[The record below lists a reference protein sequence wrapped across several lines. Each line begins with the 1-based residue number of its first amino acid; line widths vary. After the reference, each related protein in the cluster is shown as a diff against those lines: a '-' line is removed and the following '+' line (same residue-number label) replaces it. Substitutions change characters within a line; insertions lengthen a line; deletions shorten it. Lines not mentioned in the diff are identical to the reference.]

1 MSVSPPPATIDPSAP
16 PPITDE
22 AEKARALQV
31 MQRRATG
38 LLVAAAAVFLVAG
51 YFQARHPW
59 LGYVRA
65 FAEAAMV
72 GGLADWFAVTALFR
86 HPLGLPIPHTAIVP
100 TRKDRIG
107 RSLGRFVQQNFLSRE
122 VIARKLA
129 AARPGERAA
138 RWLADPLNA
147 RRVSRQVATALH
159 GGAEVL
165 NDEDVGQ
172 WVTRTIERRAEQVR
186 VAPLIGKVLA
196 LLTAGGRHQELFD
209 EALRIAT
216 RFVDENEAV
225 IRDRIAE
232 EAPWWVPGAVEDRI
246 HERVVTG
253 VERTL
258 GAVSADPE
266 HPLRSRFDDAVQRLI
281 EKLTT
286 SPETI
291 ARAEAIK
298 AEVLA
303 HPAVREYVGSL
314 WTELKGALG
323 RYAEGEENGAPAA
336 VERGLVSLGTAIAN
350 DPALTAKVDGWI
362 TEAVLTVVDQ
372 YRGEVAA
379 LIETTVAAWDPEQTS
394 RRIEIQIGRDLQ
406 FIRINGTLVGGL
418 VGLALY
424 SLAKLF

>member
-1 MSVSPPPATIDPSAP
+1 MTDAVAHDASAP
-16 PPITDE
+16 PPIADE
-22 AEKARALQV
+22 AEKARALRV
-31 MQRRATG
+31 MQQRATA
-38 LLVAAAAVFLVAG
+38 LLVVAAVAFVVAA

-65 FAEAAMV
+65 FAEAAMI

-122 VIARKLA
+122 VIERKLA

-138 RWLADPLNA
+138 RWLSDPAKA
-147 RRVSRQVATALH
+147 RLVSRQVASALH

-165 NDEDVGQ
+165 KDEDVQ
-172 WVTRTIERRAEQVR
+172 HFVTRTIVARAERVQ
-186 VAPLIGKVLA
+186 VAPLLGKVLA
-196 LLTAGGRHQELFD
+196 LLTADGRHQELFD

-216 RFVDENEAV
+216 KFVDENEAV
-225 IRDRIAE
+225 IRDRIAA

-258 GAVSADPE
+258 GEVSADPE

-281 EKLTT
+281 EKLRT
-286 SPETI
+286 SPDTI
-291 ARAEAIK
+291 ARAEQIK
-298 AEVLA
+298 SDVLA

-314 WTELKGALG
+314 WTELKGSLG
-323 RYAEGEENGAPAA
+323 RYAAGDEDGAPAA
-336 VERGLVSLGTAIAN
+336 VERGLVSLGTAIAD
-350 DPALTAKVDGWI
+350 DPALTAKVDAWI
-362 TEAVLTVVDQ
+362 TEAVLFVVEQ
-372 YRGEVAA
+372 YRGEVAT
-379 LIETTVAAWDPEQTS
+379 LIESTVAAWDPDATS
-394 RRIEIQIGRDLQ
+394 RRIEVQIGRDLQ

-424 SLAKLF
+424 SIARLF

>member
-1 MSVSPPPATIDPSAP
+1 MTDAVAHDPSAP
-16 PPITDE
+16 PPIADE
-22 AEKARALQV
+22 AEKARALRV
-31 MQRRATG
+31 MQQRATA
-38 LLVAAAAVFLVAG
+38 LLVVAAVVFVVAA

-65 FAEAAMV
+65 FSEAAMI

-122 VIARKLA
+122 VIERKLA

-138 RWLADPLNA
+138 RWLSDPAKA
-147 RRVSRQVATALH
+147 RLVSRQVASALH

-165 NDEDVGQ
+165 NDEDVQ
-172 WVTRTIERRAEQVR
+172 HFLTRTIVTRAERVQ
-186 VAPLIGKVLA
+186 VAPLLGKVLA
-196 LLTAGGRHQELFD
+196 LLTADGRHQELFD

-216 RFVDENEAV
+216 KFVDENEAV
-225 IRDRIAE
+225 IRDRIAA

-258 GAVSADPE
+258 GEVSADPE

-281 EKLTT
+281 EKLRT
-286 SPETI
+286 SPDTI
-291 ARAEAIK
+291 ARAEQIK
-298 AEVLA
+298 ADVLA

-314 WTELKGALG
+314 WTELKVSLG
-323 RYAEGEENGAPAA
+323 RYAAGEEDGAPAA
-336 VERGLVSLGTAIAN
+336 VERGLVSLGTAIAD
-350 DPALTAKVDGWI
+350 DPALTAKVDAWI
-362 TEAVLTVVDQ
+362 TEAVLFVVEQ
-372 YRGEVAA
+372 YRGEVAT
-379 LIETTVAAWDPEQTS
+379 LIESTVAAWDPDATS
-394 RRIEIQIGRDLQ
+394 RRIEVQIGRDLQ

-418 VGLALY
+418 VGLILY
-424 SLAKLF
+424 SIARLF

>member
-1 MSVSPPPATIDPSAP
+1 
-16 PPITDE
+16 
-22 AEKARALQV
+22 
-31 MQRRATG
+31 MQQRATA
-38 LLVAAAAVFLVAG
+38 LLVVAAVAFVVAA

-65 FAEAAMV
+65 FAEAAMI

-122 VIARKLA
+122 VIERKLA

-138 RWLADPLNA
+138 RWLSDPAKA
-147 RRVSRQVATALH
+147 RLVSRQVASALH

-165 NDEDVGQ
+165 KDEDVQ
-172 WVTRTIERRAEQVR
+172 HFVTRTIVARAERVQ
-186 VAPLIGKVLA
+186 VAPLLGKVLA
-196 LLTAGGRHQELFD
+196 LLTADGRHQELFD

-216 RFVDENEAV
+216 KFVDENEAV
-225 IRDRIAE
+225 IRDRIAA

-258 GAVSADPE
+258 GEVSADPE

-281 EKLTT
+281 EKLRT
-286 SPETI
+286 SPDTI
-291 ARAEAIK
+291 ARAEQIK
-298 AEVLA
+298 SDVLA

-314 WTELKGALG
+314 WTELKGSLG
-323 RYAEGEENGAPAA
+323 RYAAGDEDGAPAA
-336 VERGLVSLGTAIAN
+336 VERGLVSLGTAIAD
-350 DPALTAKVDGWI
+350 DPALTAKVDAWI
-362 TEAVLTVVDQ
+362 TEAVLFVVEQ
-372 YRGEVAA
+372 YRGEVAT
-379 LIETTVAAWDPEQTS
+379 LIESTVAAWDPDATS
-394 RRIEIQIGRDLQ
+394 RRIEVQIGRDLQ

-424 SLAKLF
+424 SIARLF